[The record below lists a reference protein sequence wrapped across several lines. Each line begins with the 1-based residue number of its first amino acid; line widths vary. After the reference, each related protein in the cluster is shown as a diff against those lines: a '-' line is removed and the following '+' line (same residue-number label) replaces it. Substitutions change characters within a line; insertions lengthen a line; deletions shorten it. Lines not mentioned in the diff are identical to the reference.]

1 MNSSTLSRDHLP
13 KQIESGSLTT
23 TTTVSLDSL
32 MSQKSSKP
40 LAEIVYLS
48 ALYPSHVYPML
59 GYFSELEAQGF
70 KFDVYGPKNILKLF
84 SQDDRNLF
92 EFPELEVNETEG
104 TLGVFKITCRGLLQ
118 TLPAIE
124 AMWNERKW
132 KPKVI
137 IADFAVTYPLYLARK
152 LGIPLLVYFPFY
164 FTGDPER
171 LIFNAV
177 EKGMMWMPDFKAME
191 MWSQVLMEYGVLIK
205 NSEQILIKGDVN
217 FSSMPA
223 FIGDRVWSPKGDNFY
238 AGPGFR
244 DVTAID
250 KTDFDD
256 SLLEGDDIIFVS
268 LGTHFLN
275 SLSPVIYENIA
286 EAFSCTSEKV
296 IITASKE
303 IVERLERKK
312 LPKNIHVMTWVPQLK
327 VLQHTKL
334 FVTHAGTGGWL
345 EGIAAGVPM
354 LCVPNYCEQFINAQM
369 TEKLNLG
376 KWLRKDRSP
385 QAIRKL
391 AEEILADERIKRSCL
406 IYQKLID
413 KNDAR
418 QKFVDIVKS
427 MIN

>member
-1 MNSSTLSRDHLP
+1 MNISALP
-13 KQIESGSLTT
+13 DL
-23 TTTVSLDSL
+23 VS
-32 MSQKSSKP
+32 QTSSKG
-40 LAEIVYLS
+40 LAEIVYFA
-48 ALYPSHVYPML
+48 ALFPSHVYPVL
-59 GYFSELEAQGF
+59 GYFSELETQGF
-70 KFDVYGPKNILKLF
+70 KFDVYGPNKTLKLF
-84 SQDDRNLF
+84 SQDNRNCF
-92 EFPELEVNETEG
+92 EFPELEVNETAG
-104 TLGVFKITCRGLLQ
+104 PAGVYKANCLGLLE

-124 AMWNERKW
+124 AMWNKMNW
-132 KPKVI
+132 KPKLI
-137 IADFAVTYPLYLARK
+137 IADFAVTYPLHLARK

-177 EKGMMWMPDFKAME
+177 EKGMMIKIDFEAI
-191 MWSQVLMEYGVLIK
+191 SLTFQVIRKYGVFF
-205 NSEQILIKGDVN
+205 NSSEKMLIKGDQN
-217 FSSMPA
+217 FSSIPK
-223 FIGDRVWSPKGDNFY
+223 FIGDRVWAPKGDNFY
-238 AGPGFR
+238 VGPGFR

-286 EAFSCTSEKV
+286 EAFSRTSEKV

-327 VLQHTKL
+327 VLQHSKL

-354 LCVPNYCEQFINAQM
+354 LCVPNYCEQFINSQL

-385 QAIRKL
+385 QTIRKL
-391 AEEILADERIKRSCL
+391 AEEILADDRIKRSCL

-418 QKFVDIVKS
+418 KKFADIVKS